1 MTQKTRSIVIHGH
14 FYQPPRED
22 PWLDELEAQPS
33 AAPYHDWNARVEAEC
48 YRTVVGARVAGEGGR
63 IREILNTLRFISFN
77 FGPTLLE
84 WMERAAPRTY
94 ESVLEADRWSRSAN
108 AGQGNA
114 LAQAYHHAILPLA
127 SRRDKVTE
135 VRWGIEDF
143 RRRFRRDPVG
153 MWLPETAVDGET
165 LDVLA
170 QEGIAFTIVAPH
182 QVETAPEGGL
192 PGLYRTPGGRRI
204 ALFIYDGPLSHDVAF
219 GQLLQNAD
227 SWADRMTAP
236 PAAGEA
242 DPSLVS
248 IATDGETYG
257 HHHRFG
263 EMALAAVIR
272 TLQARP
278 GTRLENFSSFLARTP
293 PTEEVKL
300 VERTSWSC
308 AHGVERWRRE
318 CGCKM
323 DPGRHT
329 QQKWRT
335 GLREGMETL
344 ARGIHARFERLAP
357 ALLGEPWKARNE
369 YGKVIAGSESME
381 EFLHRTMPGEGSS
394 ADRVRAAEL
403 LEMERNALR
412 IFTSCGWF
420 FDDLAGI
427 EPLQILRYA
436 ARGLDLAGS
445 EGGEMEKRFLS
456 VLRTADSNET
466 PPRDGATIFLQDA
479 KPHLPPHVSV
489 AAGVM
494 ALARE
499 ERELPQVS
507 GYRTDVEGSQRV
519 HLREVGTGR
528 SFFLGV
534 EVEGRNHRDLRVRV
548 QDRTPLREGEEAPK
562 REFLLGSAELPEAF
576 RIPLEE
582 LVLHDALELWVRPE
596 DQAALLAG
604 TESLGQVLARVL
616 VSAVGELRGA
626 DSDALPDPDTV
637 ERVKELALLHTR
649 RNLPIPF
656 DAQTDFYRIFEAA
669 SPDRRA
675 VLAGLREPMGFFPDS

>member
-1 MTQKTRSIVIHGH
+1 MMQKTRSIVIHGH

-22 PWLDELEAQPS
+22 PWLEELEAQPS

-48 YRTVVGARVAGEGGR
+48 YRTVAAARVAGEGGR
-63 IREILNTLRFISFN
+63 IREIVNTLRFISFN

-94 ESVLEADRWSRSAN
+94 EAVLEADRWSRSAN
-108 AGQGNA
+108 AGHGNA
-114 LAQAYHHAILPLA
+114 MAQAYHHAILPLA

-170 QEGIAFTIVAPH
+170 QEGIAFTVVAPH

-192 PGLYRTPGGRRI
+192 PGVYRTPGGRRI

-236 PAAGEA
+236 PTAGEP

-272 TLQARP
+272 ALQNRP
-278 GTRLENFSSFLARTP
+278 RARLENFSSFLAHTP
-293 PTEEVKL
+293 AQQEVKL
-300 VERTSWSC
+300 VEPTSWSC

-335 GLREGMETL
+335 GLREGMEIL
-344 ARGIHARFERLAP
+344 AQGIHARFERLAP
-357 ALLGEPWKARNE
+357 ALLGDPWQARNE
-369 YGKVIAGSESME
+369 YGKVIAGSESVD
-381 EFLHRTMPGEGSS
+381 EFLDRTVPGGRFS
-394 ADRVRAAEL
+394 ADRSSAAEL

-436 ARGLDLAGS
+436 ARALDLAGPDGK
-445 EGGEMEKRFLS
+445 EIEERFLS
-456 VLRTADSNET
+456 ALRTAMSNET
-466 PPRDGATIFLQDA
+466 PPRNGAAIFLQDA
-479 KPHLPPHVSV
+479 KPRLPPHVRV
-489 AAGVM
+489 AAGAM

-499 ERELPQVS
+499 ERELPQVR
-507 GYRTDVEGSQRV
+507 GYRSEIEGSERV
-519 HLREVGTGR
+519 HLREVRTKR
-528 SFFLGV
+528 SFFLEV
-534 EVEGRNHRDLRVRV
+534 EVEGRNHRDLRARVR
-548 QDRTPLREGEEAPK
+548 DRTPHREGEEAPAGQ
-562 REFLLGSAELPEAF
+562 FLLGSAELPEAF

-616 VSAVGELRGA
+616 VSAVAELRRT

-637 ERVKELALLHTR
+637 ERVRELALLHIR
-649 RNLPIPF
+649 RDLPIPF

-675 VLAGLREPMGFFPDS
+675 VLGGLREPMGFFDDS